1 MCETG
6 VDTTNTL
13 TICLAVIIPV
23 VVIGLIVGFFAFKAY
38 RRNKKEFEEEA
49 NDPDFNGD
57 NIVLP
62 DYPHYA
68 PPRNVMQSTDSID
81 GKSNPFNE
89 KSIARPPL
97 AHSQSNI
104 SFQPYAENMSQFA
117 LPFGNSKDDLDRYS
131 KNLGLDFHEFNYPI
145 NKITNS
151 PAGSKA
157 NSLAGSRRAS
167 YSSSAR
173 PLSGYNKPVSPT
185 KTEVTVSSNLRKQ
198 ESANDEYYPHDDTDD
213 KVITETDANTKTEHD
228 DNASDGD
235 DDYDD
240 DDDDDDNNNKQE
252 NPFHEDTEPSTS
264 PNSSD
269 LSKAAP
275 SSGSNTEYEV
285 LESKDG
291 DIPQLEP
298 HEVDVPLS
306 PEEEEQLDRMKS
318 VYKVYFSRNGSKR
331 VKRRSGEFIT
341 DESQQLP
348 DIMPDE
354 SQQLPGMEQ
363 QVHDEYP
370 TTSHEPVQREDT
382 EFAEDSTDYRA
393 SVSSSVYLPV
403 GESVPPTAG
412 NFAHQQFGNLVQHQ
426 PQQYQQ
432 YEQYP
437 QQYPQQY
444 QQYPQQYQQY
454 PQQYQQY
461 PQQYPQYPHPQQQY
475 QPYAH
480 GYASDMRS
488 QQYSAK
494 PLPALEKLPLPHQ
507 LNKRTSTLESMTTF
521 TAEKKIRTIPAVP
534 VNQNFDPI
542 SHVDWADGQRHG
554 KNAAASPSPSQIRN
568 SIVMFNPVGLS
579 ESKTYLSKGTAKE
592 RLRALGSPV
601 GSGPL
606 YGFYENVP
614 ERPHGA
620 ENLIPRNGSQL
631 DLRRN
636 LDNVNV

>member
-1 MCETG
+1 MNTSPTPTRRLLFKRKEKCTGDAQMCQTG

-38 RRNKKEFEEEA
+38 RRNKKEFQEEA

-62 DYPHYA
+62 DYPRYA
-68 PPRNVMQSTDSID
+68 PPRNMMQSTDSFGD
-81 GKSNPFNE
+81 KSSPFNE

-151 PAGSKA
+151 PAGSRA

-167 YSSSAR
+167 YSSSVR

-185 KTEVTVSSNLRKQ
+185 KTEDTIGSTKEVSTNSK
-198 ESANDEYYPHDDTDD
+198 YYPQEES
-213 KVITETDANTKTEHD
+213 IEAENIE
-228 DNASDGD
+228 NP
-235 DDYDD
+235 
-240 DDDDDDNNNKQE
+240 E

-275 SSGSNTEYEV
+275 SSGSNTEEDV
-285 LESKDG
+285 MDVKDG
-291 DIPQLEP
+291 EIPQLEP

-306 PEEEEQLDRMKS
+306 PEEEQQLDRMKS
-318 VYKVYFSRNGSKR
+318 VYQVYFSRNGSRR
-331 VKRRSGEFIT
+331 VKRHDDDNDEFVADETQKLPNIVT
-341 DESQQLP
+341 DETQK
-348 DIMPDE
+348 MPNIV
-354 SQQLPGMEQ
+354 Q
-363 QVHDEYP
+363 DEYP
-370 TTSHEPVQREDT
+370 QTSHDPVPQDND
-382 EFAEDSTDYRA
+382 DSADYRA

-403 GESVPPTAG
+403 DETVPPIAG
-412 NFAHQQFGNLVQHQ
+412 NYAHQQFGNLVNHQ
-426 PQQYQQ
+426 QQQQYRQYQQ
-432 YEQYP
+432 YPQ

-444 QQYPQQYQQY
+444 QQQHYQQQYQQQPYQQQPY
-454 PQQYQQY
+454 PQQPYPQQHYQQHPYQQY
-461 PQQYPQYPHPQQQY
+461 AQQPQYAQNAY
-475 QPYAH
+475 H
-480 GYASDMRS
+480 GYASDMRN
-488 QQYSAK
+488 QQYNQ
-494 PLPALEKLPLPHQ
+494 LPALEKLPLPHQ

-521 TAEKKIRTIPAVP
+521 TAEKKNRTLPAVP

-542 SHVDWADGQRHG
+542 SHVNWADGQRQG
-554 KNAAASPSPSQIRN
+554 STSSPSPSQIRK

-579 ESKTYLSKGTAKE
+579 ESKTYVSKGTAKE
-592 RLRALGSPV
+592 RVRALGSPS
-601 GSGPL
+601 GNGPL